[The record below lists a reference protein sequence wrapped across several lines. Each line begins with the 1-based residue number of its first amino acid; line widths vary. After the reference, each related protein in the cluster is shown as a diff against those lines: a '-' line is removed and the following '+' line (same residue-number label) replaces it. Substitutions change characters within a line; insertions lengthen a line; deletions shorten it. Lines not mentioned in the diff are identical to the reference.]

1 MKKLILSLIISLG
14 FLYICSAQEG
24 AKWNVEKSS
33 HFIVYYKEAPE
44 DFIKRVIGSSEDY
57 YNRIASDLGF
67 SRYNFW
73 LWDERAKVYI
83 YNNVL
88 DYQAATGQPAWSV
101 GNALVRDKTIS
112 SFPYAHDFFETV
124 LAHELGHIIFRE
136 FVGFD
141 NYAVPLWLDEGVA
154 SYQEK
159 SKYEQADTL
168 VRKAIESGKFIPL
181 EKLPKLGE
189 QFSIPTD
196 TAQLL
201 YAESFSA
208 VDFLIKKFGKDRFVN
223 FCQNLR
229 DKKSLDMAL
238 TSSYSFSGVGQMQEA
253 WKKYL
258 EKNKSWHNE

>member
-1 MKKLILSLIISLG
+1 MLKKFILSLIIAFG
-14 FLYICSAQEG
+14 FLNICSAQEG

-44 DFIKRVIGSSEDY
+44 DFIKQVIASSENY
-57 YNRIASDLGF
+57 YQRIASDLGF
-67 SRYNFW
+67 NRYNFW

-83 YNNVL
+83 YNNIL
-88 DYQAATGQPAWSV
+88 DYQKATGKPAWSG
-101 GNALVRDKTIS
+101 GNVSVRGKIIS

-124 LAHELGHIIFRE
+124 LAHEMGHIIFRE

-159 SKYEQADTL
+159 SRYSQADTL

-181 EKLPKLGE
+181 EKLTPFGE
-189 QFSIPTD
+189 QFSMPTD
-196 TAQLL
+196 TAQLF
-201 YAESFSA
+201 YTESFSA
-208 VDFLIKKFGKDRFVN
+208 VDFLIKKFGKDKFVT

-229 DKKSLDMAL
+229 DKKSLDSAL
-238 TSSYSFSGVGQMQEA
+238 ASNYSFSDVGQMQEA

-258 EKNKSWHNE
+258 